1 MKKNKKILKRKEKGI
16 TLIALVITI
25 IVLLIL
31 AGVSIAML
39 TGDNGILTQA
49 RNAKEETEKA
59 SELEGIQL
67 AVIGSATKDNEYLDI
82 LDEESFKKELEK
94 HFGNEELYVHPNGD
108 GSFIITINNRKYYVN
123 DDKTVIDSDNV
134 IEIGQDDFEKFRDN
148 VNNGNS
154 YEGKVVLLTS
164 DINLS
169 DETLSDTTPNES
181 WTPIGIISPD
191 TENTN
196 PETVDNKPFKGI
208 FDGGNHTIKNLNI
221 NSTDNKY
228 NGLFSFVVDG
238 TIRNITIGENSEIS
252 GSNGAGVVGF
262 LYGFEGNISNCV
274 NYANTN
280 GGGIV
285 RFIAGQHTIY
295 NCKNYGTI
303 NSKGAAGGIIGSSNG
318 TDWPDDF
325 ANYSNK
331 VINCGNYGNINTN
344 SQFCG
349 GIAGYFK
356 GNILNS
362 CNKGN
367 ITSTVEQIGGIAG
380 SVDGSVENCYNIGD
394 VKTNK
399 WNIGGILGVSGS
411 TFGVQIIN
419 SYSTGNVESTVYTES
434 IGDILGVHDRNSKEK
449 DKIINCFG
457 KDDAFTYKD
466 LGDAF
471 KEDTGEN
478 GGYPMLKWE

>member
-67 AVIGSATKDNEYLDI
+67 AVIGSETKDNEYLDI

-94 HFGNEELYVHPNGD
+94 HFGSEELDVVANGD
-108 GSFIITINNRKYYVN
+108 GSFIITINDRKYYVN

-303 NSKGAAGGIIGSSNG
+303 NSKGAAGGIVCSGNG
-318 TDWPDDF
+318 VDDWPDEF
-325 ANYSNK
+325 KNYSNK
-331 VINCGNYGNINTN
+331 IINCGNYGTVTANNVY
-344 SQFCG
+344 CG
-349 GIAGYFK
+349 GIAGYSK
-356 GNILNS
+356 ASIINC
-362 CNKGN
+362 CNKGDL
-367 ITSTVEQIGGIAG
+367 TSTTGEMGGIVG
-380 SVDGSVENCYNIGD
+380 NIDGVVQNCYNIGN
-394 VKTNK
+394 VTSGG
-399 WNIGGILGVSGS
+399 WYVGGIVGSGGRSLG
-411 TFGVQIIN
+411 TQIIN
-419 SYSTGNVESTVYTES
+419 AYSKGNIVGNTV
-434 IGDILGVHDRNSKEK
+434 GDILGGHIPIAKE

-457 KDDAFTYKD
+457 KDDTFTYKD

>member
-39 TGDNGILTQA
+39 TGENGIITQA
-49 RNAKEETEKA
+49 QNAKEKTVKA

-67 AVIGSATKDNEYLDI
+67 AVIGSETKDNEYLDI

-94 HFGNEELYVHPNGD
+94 HFGSEKLDVVANGD
-108 GSFIITINNRKYYVN
+108 GSFIITINDRKYYVN

-134 IEIGQDDFEKFRDN
+134 IEIGPDEFANFRDD

-154 YEGKVVLLTS
+154 YEGKAVLLTS
-164 DINLS
+164 DI
-169 DETLSDTTPNES
+169 TLSGE
-181 WTPIGIISPD
+181 WEPIGFIDS
-191 TENTN
+191 NTDEKN
-196 PETVDNKPFKGI
+196 PETENNKPFKGI
-208 FDGGNHTIKNLNI
+208 FDGCNHTINNLKI
-221 NSTDNKY
+221 SSTDNKY

-252 GSNGAGVVGF
+252 GNNGAGVVGY
-262 LYGFEGNISNCV
+262 LYGFKGNISNCI

-280 GGGIV
+280 GAGIV
-285 RFIAGQHTIY
+285 RIIAGQHTIS
-295 NCKNYGTI
+295 NCKNYGSI
-303 NSKGAAGGIIGSSNG
+303 AGAGGIIGSSNG

-457 KDDAFTYKD
+457 KDDTFTFKD

-478 GGYPMLKWE
+478 NGYPMLKWE

>member
-67 AVIGSATKDNEYLDI
+67 AVIGSETKDNEYLDI

-94 HFGNEELYVHPNGD
+94 HFGSEKLDVVANGD
-108 GSFIITINNRKYYVN
+108 GSFIITINDRKYYVN

-303 NSKGAAGGIIGSSNG
+303 NSKGAAGGIVCSGNG
-318 TDWPDDF
+318 VDDWPDEF
-325 ANYSNK
+325 KNYSNK
-331 VINCGNYGNINTN
+331 IINCGNYGTVTANNVY
-344 SQFCG
+344 CG
-349 GIAGYFK
+349 GIAGYSK
-356 GNILNS
+356 ASIINC
-362 CNKGN
+362 CNKGDL
-367 ITSTVEQIGGIAG
+367 TSTTGEMGGIVG
-380 SVDGSVENCYNIGD
+380 NIDGVVQNCYNIGN
-394 VKTNK
+394 VTSGG
-399 WNIGGILGVSGS
+399 WYVGGIVGSGGRSLG
-411 TFGVQIIN
+411 TQIIN
-419 SYSTGNVESTVYTES
+419 AYSKGNIVGNTV
-434 IGDILGVHDRNSKEK
+434 GDILGGHIPIAKE

-457 KDDAFTYKD
+457 KDDTFTYKD

>member
-67 AVIGSATKDNEYLDI
+67 AVIGSETKDNEYLDI

-108 GSFIITINNRKYYVN
+108 GSFIITINDRKYYVN

-303 NSKGAAGGIIGSSNG
+303 NSKGAAGGIVCSGNG
-318 TDWPDDF
+318 VDDWPDEF
-325 ANYSNK
+325 KNYSNK
-331 VINCGNYGNINTN
+331 IINCGNYGTVTANNVY
-344 SQFCG
+344 CG
-349 GIAGYFK
+349 GIAGYSK
-356 GNILNS
+356 ASIINC
-362 CNKGN
+362 CNKGDL
-367 ITSTVEQIGGIAG
+367 TSTTGEMGGIVG
-380 SVDGSVENCYNIGD
+380 NIDGVVQNCYNIGN
-394 VKTNK
+394 VTSGG
-399 WNIGGILGVSGS
+399 WYVGGIVGSGGRSLG
-411 TFGVQIIN
+411 TQIIN
-419 SYSTGNVESTVYTES
+419 AYSKGNIVGNTV
-434 IGDILGVHDRNSKEK
+434 GDILGGHIPIAKE

-457 KDDAFTYKD
+457 KDDTFTYKD